1 MSKTA
6 TITCEF
12 EYELCIGQL
21 TPEDEELVREGA
33 GFGTT
38 TVREF
43 YSAAPYFHGEVISQ
57 YELDRL
63 VNLVKDSLLGK
74 LQASLPRHF
83 ASNGRAKIVSINV
96 IEFSYRNGI
105 RVDQRTL
112 KVYALTHIT
121 LSIEATLDDNSEID
135 REKLFTVISDRYADD
150 AWSGETA
157 QYMNVAR
164 FGELEIEYR

>member
-1 MSKTA
+1 MSRTA

-21 TPEDEELVREGA
+21 TPEDEGLAREGV

-43 YSAAPYFHGEVISQ
+43 YSTAPYFHGEVISQ
-57 YELDRL
+57 YELDNL
-63 VNLVKDSLLGK
+63 ANLVKDSLLGK
-74 LQASLPRHF
+74 LQTSLPRHF
-83 ASNGRAKIVSINV
+83 ASNGRAKVVSINV
-96 IEFSYRNGI
+96 IDFSYKNGI

-112 KVYALTHIT
+112 RVYTTIYIA
-121 LSIEATLDDNSEID
+121 LSIEVTFDNDGKID
-135 REKLFTVISDRYADD
+135 REKLFKLIADRYADA
-150 AWSGETA
+150 AWSGEPA
-157 QYMNVAR
+157 RYMNSSH